1 MEEEIRTY
9 REKGDSVGG
18 IIECMAQGLPV
29 GAGDPFFD
37 SAESEIA
44 HMMFSVPAVKA
55 IEFGEGFGFASLFG
69 AEANDSLHYEG
80 GHPVALTNHNG
91 GVLGGISSGSPVL
104 FRLAVKPTASIG
116 RRQRTIDISKKEDT
130 DLSIGGRHDPCI
142 IPRAIPV
149 IENAAAL
156 VILDLL
162 LTDRRN
168 SHVG

>member
-1 MEEEIRTY
+1 
-9 REKGDSVGG
+9 
-18 IIECMAQGLPV
+18 MALGLPV
-29 GAGDPFFD
+29 GLGDPFFD
-37 SAESEIA
+37 SLESEMA

-55 IEFGEGFGFASLFG
+55 ISFGEGFGFASLYG
-69 AEANDSLHYEG
+69 SEANDSLHYEG
-80 GHPVALTNHNG
+80 GTPKALTNHNG
-91 GVLGGISSGSPVL
+91 GVLGGISSGSPLL
-104 FRLAVKPTASIG
+104 FTLAVKPTASIG
-116 RRQRTIDISKKEDT
+116 KRQRTIDISKKEDT